1 MTTALLDKKIS
12 FTQLLRNWF
21 WVYLGNLAGSI
32 FLAWMIVGQ
41 PGLMDGAFGGTA
53 IQIASAKIGHEVV
66 GHSHNS
72 AYFFRAVGCNWLVC
86 LAVMMAMA
94 ARDIGGKVLAI
105 FFPIMAFV
113 TSGFEHAIANM
124 YFIPAGIFARSIP
137 GARLASGLDPAVID
151 QLGWGAM
158 WQNNLIAV
166 TLGNLIGG
174 GLFVGM
180 VYWWVYHYK
189 NSPD

>member
-1 MTTALLDKKIS
+1 
-12 FTQLLRNWF
+12 
-21 WVYLGNLAGSI
+21 
-32 FLAWMIVGQ
+32 MI
-41 PGLMDGAFGGTA
+41 
-53 IQIASAKIGHEVV
+53 
-66 GHSHNS
+66 
-72 AYFFRAVGCNWLVC
+72 
-86 LAVMMAMA
+86 AMA
-94 ARDIGGKVLAI
+94 ARYIGGKVLAI

-189 NSPD
+189 NSLD